1 MKKDSAKK
9 DPATALKVKRILEA
23 IKKAAPGSSLEL
35 RIPLYGTI
43 QCVAGSNH
51 RRGTP
56 PNTVEMSGQ
65 TLIKLI
71 NEPSLWITL
80 CESGEVR
87 ASGLLSDLSNLFAQA
102 AVKYRA

>member
-1 MKKDSAKK
+1 MTK
-9 DPATALKVKRILEA
+9 DPQITAAVKEILDL
-23 IKKAAPGSSLEL
+23 IKNISPGKSVEL
-35 RIPLYGTI
+35 RVPPYGAI

-65 TLIKLI
+65 TLVRLI
-71 NEPSLWITL
+71 NEPALWSSL

-102 AVKYRA
+102 AMKYRA